1 MPDRLALGR
10 RSGDPSLRYD
20 GQRAEKVPPALDE
33 QAEVVTV
40 EVVEPAL
47 VYERPGYVREHP
59 EIAGSFEWGDHS
71 RARLSA

>member
-33 QAEVVTV
+33 RAEAVTG

-47 VYERPGYVREHP
+47 VYERPSYVRERS
-59 EIAGSFEWGDHS
+59 EIAGSFDVG
-71 RARLSA
+71 